1 MRIALALAVLVVL
14 AAPARAGRDI
24 RYAIVIGN
32 NAPPTTGTT
41 ERLQPL
47 RYADDDAA
55 RYYQLFSRLGEAHL
69 LAVLDAQT
77 QRRYMGLAARAVPPT
92 AQNLRDVV
100 AELAW
105 KMAADRTRGDRP
117 ILYFAFSGHG
127 SRDANGDAFLALQD
141 AALTQRA
148 LYEDVLGKLPA
159 VFEHVIIDAC
169 NAGGV
174 VGVRGGGFFTREK
187 QATTTAATADDM
199 RPILDATPLTR
210 YPHVGVIIATTLGQE
225 AHEWSEIEG
234 GVFTHELLSA
244 LAGAADVNG
253 DRSVEYSEVQAF
265 VASANRD
272 IKDPRAIPQVIA
284 QPPASNRSAVLV
296 AISAMSRVRLV
307 TGDPSKLGRF
317 YIELDNGERFLDA
330 HLATQSVTIAL
341 PAESAAYLRAT
352 HGEAWLPVRPH
363 TTIAELRITPGAVA
377 SRGSIDAEYRDAL
390 FASAYGRSY
399 YQGYVDSVGAL
410 GVQFG
415 EAAVRREVTP
425 RGPSKAPALLS
436 ATLAGAGLT
445 SAIVFGVL
453 AGNDKHDYETTNLQ
467 REAEEA
473 RGRFER
479 DVALSVGSGVVAV
492 GAAVLSYYLW
502 PRGEARVTA
511 NATGDTYSLGVG
523 VSF

>member
-1 MRIALALAVLVVL
+1 MMRIFVALAVL
-14 AAPARAGRDI
+14 AAPAYAGRDI

-32 NAPPTTGTT
+32 NAPPTSGTS

-77 QRRYMGLAARAVPPT
+77 QRRYVGLAARALPPT

-105 KMAADRTRGDRP
+105 KMGNDRARGDRP

-127 SRDANGDAFLALQD
+127 ARDANGDAFLALQD
-141 AALTQRA
+141 APLTQRA

-159 VFEHVIIDAC
+159 VFVHVIVDAC

-174 VGVRGGGFFTREK
+174 VGVRGGGFFAREK
-187 QATTTAATADDM
+187 QATATAVTADDM
-199 RPILDATPLTR
+199 RPILDATPLAR

-244 LAGAADVNG
+244 LTGAADVNG

-296 AISAMSRVRLV
+296 AISALSHVRLV

-317 YIELDNGERFLDA
+317 YIELANGERFLDA
-330 HLATQSVTIAL
+330 HLSTPSVTLAL

-363 TTIAELRITPGAVA
+363 IALSELQITPSAVA

-415 EAAVRREVTP
+415 TVAVHRDAAP
-425 RGPSKAPALLS
+425 RGPSKATALLA
-436 ATLAGAGLT
+436 ATGAGLGLT
-445 SAIVFGVL
+445 GAIVFGVL
-453 AGNDKHDYETTNLQ
+453 AGQDKHDYESTMLQ
-467 REAEEA
+467 REAQDA

-479 DVALSVGSGVVAV
+479 DVGLSIGCGALAVA
-492 GAAVLSYYLW
+492 GAVLSFYLW
-502 PRGEARVTA
+502 PRGGARITA
-511 NATGDTYSLGVG
+511 SASGDSYSLGVG